1 MQYVFNVAN
10 ILQCKWGIIYK
21 NIESLCCLPETT
33 IILKLH
39 FSGKKYR
46 VLEGICLKDLEE
58 WTKKN
63 VDLGVGMEIK
73 SSALSAMLI

>member
-1 MQYVFNVAN
+1 MLFTWNYN
-10 ILQCKWGIIYK
+10 
-21 NIESLCCLPETT
+21 NIETT
-33 IILKLH
+33 FPVEK
-39 FSGKKYR
+39 STR
-46 VLEGICLKDLEE
+46 VLEGICLKDLKE